1 MVSYTINLLLTGTTK
16 RDPNPV
22 DAPLAGAVDARN
34 SYHFFASGQ
43 TALPVDSMGN
53 PWTGQNVFSSGNLK
67 LDLRHNFFLECGA
80 RANKIRWSPDDYRR
94 VGEVWNGPHPEDG
107 SELIVE
113 DSIPEGFPP
122 PDLEAEPQ
130 LTAPGVDAGF
140 MQEAAARLF
149 R

>member
-1 MVSYTINLLLTGTTK
+1 MTAIS
-16 RDPNPV
+16 RSNP
-22 DAPLAGAVDARN
+22 DGSNKQFPEAA
-34 SYHFFASGQ
+34 
-43 TALPVDSMGN
+43 
-53 PWTGQNVFSSGNLK
+53 K
-67 LDLRHNFFLECGA
+67 LEEQGLHRVMF
-80 RANKIRWSPDDYRR
+80 RWSPDDYRR
-94 VGEVWNGPHPEDG
+94 ISEVWNGPHPEDG

-113 DSIPEGFPP
+113 DGIPEGFSP